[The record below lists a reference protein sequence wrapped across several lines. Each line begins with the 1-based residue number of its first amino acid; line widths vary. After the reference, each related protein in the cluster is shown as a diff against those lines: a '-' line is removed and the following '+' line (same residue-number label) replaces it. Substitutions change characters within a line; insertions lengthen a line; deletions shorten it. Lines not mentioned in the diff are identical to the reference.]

1 MVQAWWL
8 LHFHRPAS
16 VSAIL
21 GFLKGVVW
29 PRAPLPPI
37 GHRSSRLRMLKE
49 GNLAAIRRHTM
60 QVVCRLHV
68 GKLPQPFAAHSE
80 KPGSIWEPLERVLA
94 ILCALVHAV
103 LHALARAASQAPS
116 KQQQQL
122 DEQAAPQLK
131 HLKNTLLFATWRG
144 RQPCRQLPGPWQ
156 ESQHRRHQGSST
168 LACCHL
174 EPCRKF
180 SGTSSLGRETCRV
193 RNFPMCP

>member
-1 MVQAWWL
+1 
-8 LHFHRPAS
+8 
-16 VSAIL
+16 
-21 GFLKGVVW
+21 
-29 PRAPLPPI
+29 
-37 GHRSSRLRMLKE
+37 
-49 GNLAAIRRHTM
+49 M

-156 ESQHRRHQGSST
+156 ESQRLPASRLFNSISLAVT
-168 LACCHL
+168 LNHVAD
-174 EPCRKF
+174 
-180 SGTSSLGRETCRV
+180 SDASSLEETCRV
-193 RNFPMCP
+193 RSFPMCP